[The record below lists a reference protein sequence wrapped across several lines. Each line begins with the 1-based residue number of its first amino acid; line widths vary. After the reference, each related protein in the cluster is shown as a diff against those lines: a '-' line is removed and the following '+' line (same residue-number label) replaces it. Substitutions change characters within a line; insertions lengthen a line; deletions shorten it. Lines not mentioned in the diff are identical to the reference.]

1 MISSKDRAYL
11 KSIMAN
17 EDTIANIGKEGLSE
31 SCLKGINDA
40 LAARE
45 VIKVQVLQN
54 NTLPTRQVATEIEKR
69 LGAEIVLVVGRKII
83 LYKYN
88 KEKKTHVL

>member
-17 EDTIANIGKEGLSE
+17 EDAVANIGKEGLSE
-31 SCLKGINDA
+31 NCLKGINDA
-40 LAARE
+40 LVARE
-45 VIKVQVLQN
+45 VIKVQVLQSN
-54 NTLPTRQVATEIEKR
+54 MLTTREVALELEKK

-88 KEKKTHVL
+88 KEKKAHVL